1 MGSISEEMLDVEIPL
16 INISG
21 YIKGDQEQTARI
33 AAELHAACQSPGF
46 FQITGHTVSTN
57 LRAHLLAKLAEFY
70 RLPASQKKALH
81 RSQSK
86 CLRGYEM
93 VGEQKL
99 EGGFSDQK
107 EGFMIGP
114 EFPLDAG
121 FLQGPNQW
129 PDDEAIPGFRE
140 VFTNYF
146 EEVLALSKIMFRL
159 MALSLGLDE
168 HFFDAF
174 VGSKDSIAMCRAHRY
189 PPTTPEMAQK
199 SRGIG
204 AHSDFGAL
212 TLLMQDDIGGLEVFH
227 KPSQTWHSVQPT
239 EDAFV
244 VNIGDMMER
253 WTNNKYTSTL
263 HRVIS
268 PISSKDRYSI
278 AFFNEGLLDQTIE
291 CIPTCLKPG
300 EKPLFEPTTA
310 EAHLRARYGNSY

>member
-1 MGSISEEMLDVEIPL
+1 MPHVEIPL
-16 INISG
+16 IDISG
-21 YIKGDQEQTARI
+21 YIKGDKEQTARI
-33 AAELHAACQSPGF
+33 AAELHSACQNPGF
-46 FQITGHTVSTN
+46 FQITGHTVPAE
-57 LRAHLLAKLAEFY
+57 LRALLLAKLAEFY
-70 RLPASQKKALH
+70 RLPTSQKNALH

-93 VGEQKL
+93 LGEQRL
-99 EGGFSDQK
+99 EIAFADQK

-114 EFPLDAG
+114 DFPADAG

-129 PDDEAIPGFRE
+129 PEEEAIPGFRE
-140 VFTNYF
+140 VFTTYF
-146 EEVLALSKIMFRL
+146 EEVLALSKTMFRL
-159 MALSLGLDE
+159 MALSLSLDE

-174 VGSKDSIAMCRAHRY
+174 VGSRDSISMCRAHRY
-189 PPTTPEMAQK
+189 PPTTLEMAHK

-204 AHSDFGAL
+204 AHTDFGAL

-239 EDAFV
+239 KNAFV

-253 WTNNKYTSTL
+253 WTNKMYTSTL

-268 PISSKDRYSI
+268 PISSKDRYSV
-278 AFFNEGLLDQTIE
+278 AFFNEGLLEQTIE

-300 EKPLFEPTTA
+300 EKPFFEPITA
-310 EAHLRARYGNSY
+310 EAHLRSRYKRSY